1 MEFHENKMDIE
12 FENPWNVEDL
22 DDFLYYCCPECDLR
36 DQSKIQF
43 LQHALEQHS
52 KSKQCVQQFNGFI
65 IKDELNEVNDS
76 DISENKFVS
85 TIKSEPN
92 YEDDEA
98 QDENVQQIIQNVQIK
113 LESSNNGL
121 MKPIISQSKS
131 IGSEQG
137 GKKRKSYIYG
147 TKGLSSKLRRCGECK
162 GCINE
167 DCGECPA
174 CIDMP
179 RFGGK
184 LAITILFDIFRFH

>member
-52 KSKQCVQQFNGFI
+52 KAKQCVQQFNGFI
-65 IKDELNEVNDS
+65 IKDEPNEVNGNDS

-98 QDENVQQIIQNVQIK
+98 QDENVHQIIQNVQIK

-131 IGSEQG
+131 IGYEQH

-147 TKGLSSKLRRCGECK
+147 TKGLSSKL
-162 GCINE
+162 
-167 DCGECPA
+167 
-174 CIDMP
+174 
-179 RFGGK
+179 
-184 LAITILFDIFRFH
+184 

>member
-1 MEFHENKMDIE
+1 MEFHENKIDVE

-22 DDFLYYCCPECDLR
+22 DEFLYYCCPECDLR

-52 KSKQCVQQFNGFI
+52 KAKQCVQQFNGFI
-65 IKDELNEVNDS
+65 IKDEPNELNGNDS
-76 DISENKFVS
+76 DISENKFVP
-85 TIKSEPN
+85 TIKNEP
-92 YEDDEA
+92 YDDEV
-98 QDENVQQIIQNVQIK
+98 QDENIQQIIQNVQIK

-121 MKPIISQSKS
+121 TKPILSKIKNEQS
-131 IGSEQG
+131 

-147 TKGLSSKLRRCGECK
+147 TKSLSSKLRRCGECK

-167 DCGECPA
+167 DCGECSA
-174 CIDMP
+174 CLDMP

-184 LAITILFDIFRFH
+184 LVITILFSGS